1 MSSGC
6 AVPVTQ
12 RIPTAGRSLPRAC
25 ITARS
30 DEGRGSPSN
39 RGGMVQAKRED
50 SFIGERASEKGGE
63 MSEEEQNPAAVPTPM
78 SDVQGDGRWM
88 SMHNHFVSSSKD
100 KEPEVVFMGD
110 SNVQIMHQFEVWR
123 ELFSPLHALN
133 FGGLSDGTQHVLWRL
148 ENGELDHVKPK
159 IIVLWVGTY
168 NQGHSAEQ
176 IAGGIIAIIRCINQR
191 QPQAKVIVMALLPR
205 GKNPNCLRNRNLQVN
220 KLLEKDLPSLP
231 NAFLLDADPG
241 FVHSDGTI
249 SHHDMYDYLH
259 LSRHGYAR
267 VCPTLHRTLLQ
278 LLEGTGTPP
287 DQ

>member
-1 MSSGC
+1 
-6 AVPVTQ
+6 
-12 RIPTAGRSLPRAC
+12 
-25 ITARS
+25 
-30 DEGRGSPSN
+30 
-39 RGGMVQAKRED
+39 
-50 SFIGERASEKGGE
+50 